1 MTFEVSK
8 KEIFYRI
15 VRGGEVVLSQSR
27 LGLKL
32 KDVPDMITGFSVA
45 SIRRNTVSESWN
57 PVWGEES
64 VIENNYNEMALDLV
78 QKKIAQVVRL
88 VLYFAYLMMVSDF
101 VMNFRV
107 KHNWVTL

>member
-8 KEIFYRI
+8 KGEIFYRI

-78 QKKIAQVVRL
+78 QKKIAPG
-88 VLYFAYLMMVSDF
+88 S
-101 VMNFRV
+101 
-107 KHNWVTL
+107 